1 MAYATLQEIIDRY
14 GEDDLLMAADRDG
27 DDEVDTAAVDR
38 ALADASAEI
47 DTYLAA
53 RYNLPLPHTPAVLQ
67 RLCVDITLYRLAFNA
82 VGNTEER
89 RQRYDD
95 AVALLV
101 RISKGDVSLGVSTE
115 ATPPS
120 KGNGVVI
127 SGPGRRF
134 SRDTME
140 GL

>member
-1 MAYATLQEIIDRY
+1 MAYATLQDIIDRY

-27 DDEVDTAAVDR
+27 DDQVDTAAVDR

-47 DTYLAA
+47 GTYLAA
-53 RYNLPLPHTPAVLQ
+53 RYTLPISSVPEVLK

-89 RQRYDD
+89 RQRYED

-101 RISKGDVSLGVSTE
+101 RISKGNVGLGMNTN
-115 ATPPS
+115 PPS

-127 SGPGRRF
+127 SGPDRKF
-134 SRDTME
+134 NRDTME